1 VSRAGSDTC
10 AAIVVAAGRGE
21 RLGGEV
27 PKALVEVGGRPL
39 VVHAVV
45 ALRAAGI
52 ADVVVVHAPGA
63 AAAFTAALADHGPVQ
78 LATGGASR
86 SASVRAGLAA
96 LPPGTEVVAVH
107 DAARGLQPPEV
118 IAAAVAAVA
127 GDVVAA
133 APSLPVTDTLKAT
146 VGERITGTVDR
157 AALVAIQTPQVF
169 VLETLRAVHAS
180 TAESTDDLALV
191 EARVGD
197 DPRRRL
203 VHVPGSARGIK
214 VTHPA
219 DVLVAEALLRSGGSP
234 PR

>member
-1 VSRAGSDTC
+1 VSRFAAEAC

-21 RLGGEV
+21 RLGGGI

-39 VVHAVV
+39 VVHAVT

-52 ADVVVVHAPGA
+52 ADVVVVHAPGL
-63 AAAFTAALADHGPVQ
+63 AAAFTAALEGHGPAH
-78 LATGGASR
+78 LTPGGASR

-96 LPPGTEVVAVH
+96 LPSETRLVAVH

-118 IAAAVAAVA
+118 IADALAAVT

-146 VGERITGTVDR
+146 VGERIAGTVDR

-169 VLETLRAVHAS
+169 VLEILRAAHAS
-180 TAESTDDLALV
+180 AAESTDDLALV

-203 VHVPGSARGIK
+203 VHVPGSELGIK
-214 VTHPA
+214 VTHPG
-219 DVLVAEALLRSGGSP
+219 DVLVAEALLRGGGP
-234 PR
+234 PPA